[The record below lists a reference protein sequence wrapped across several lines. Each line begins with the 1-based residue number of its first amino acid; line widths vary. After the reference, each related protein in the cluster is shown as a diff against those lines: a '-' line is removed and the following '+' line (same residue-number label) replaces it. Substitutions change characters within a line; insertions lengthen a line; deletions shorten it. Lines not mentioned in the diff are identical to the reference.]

1 MKQAIWKGYSN
12 MVVRLYKH
20 LKSLLKNPEIKA
32 IFPVNL
38 KTITIEHLN
47 YLMINKPNN
56 FQKLFEK
63 FKKNQ
68 ANYTEATVLEKK
80 KEYLGKNK
88 KKFQFLQTASEDSL
102 EKEKI
107 NQLKFNFARNK
118 VSLDISNLPFNVCR
132 SYQIRSMFTG
142 ENIKVC
148 S

>member
-20 LKSLLKNPEIKA
+20 LKALLKNPEIKA

-63 FKKNQ
+63 FRKNQ
-68 ANYTEATVLEKK
+68 ANYTESAVLEKK
-80 KEYLGKNK
+80 KDYLGKK
-88 KKFQFLQTASEDSL
+88 TTY
-102 EKEKI
+102 
-107 NQLKFNFARNK
+107 LK
-118 VSLDISNLPFNVCR
+118 LH
-132 SYQIRSMFTG
+132 
-142 ENIKVC
+142 
-148 S
+148 

>member
-68 ANYTEATVLEKK
+68 ANYTESAVLEKK
-80 KEYLGKNK
+80 KDYLGKK
-88 KKFQFLQTASEDSL
+88 QQFSNYVNFFEDSL

-107 NQLKFNFARNK
+107 NQLKLNFARNK
-118 VSLDISNLPFNVCR
+118 VSLDISNLPFNVSR
-132 SYQIRSMFTG
+132 SYQIKSMFTG

-148 S
+148 LF

>member
-1 MKQAIWKGYSN
+1 MVFACYFAMKQAIWKGYSN

-20 LKSLLKNPEIKA
+20 LKSLLKSPEIKA

-68 ANYTEATVLEKK
+68 ANYLESGVLEKK
-80 KEYLGKNK
+80 KDYLGKTTTFFKFCKLCFKIPWK
-88 KKFQFLQTASEDSL
+88 KKKS
-102 EKEKI
+102 
-107 NQLKFNFARNK
+107 
-118 VSLDISNLPFNVCR
+118 IS
-132 SYQIRSMFTG
+132 
-142 ENIKVC
+142 
-148 S
+148 